1 MIEQLTNESIIAAEA
16 AHTSGVYAKRPLAI
30 VRGEG
35 ARLWDADGR
44 EYIDCVGGMGAVN
57 VGHCNPAVVAAIREQ
72 AGALISCTE
81 LFYNDQ
87 RAAYLN
93 ELIALLPKG
102 LDRVFLCN
110 SGTEAIEGALKFA
123 RLLTGRPGFVAAVHG
138 FHGRSMGALS
148 TTWEPKYREPFA
160 PLIPGVQHV
169 PLNKIEDLDEVVNEQ
184 TSAVLL
190 ELVQGEGGVRP
201 IEAEYIAAAA
211 RIARERGALLVIDE
225 IQTGFGRTGK
235 LWACEHFGI
244 TPDIMTMAK
253 SIAGGL
259 PMGAIA
265 LHERLAPIT
274 PGSHGSTFGGWPLVC
289 AAARA
294 ALRYIVDNDLAGQ
307 AAAKGAYVTERLRAL
322 KLPRVREVRGM
333 GLLVG
338 LELKERVGPFLDP
351 LLDRG
356 VLALVAGPNVLRL
369 LPPLVIEYEQLDR
382 VIEAIDGVLR

>member
-1 MIEQLTNESIIAAEA
+1 MIEQLTNESIIAAES
-16 AHTSGVYAKRPLAI
+16 AHTSGVYAKRAI
-30 VRGEG
+30 AMVRGEG

-93 ELIALLPKG
+93 ELIAVLPQG

-110 SGTEAIEGALKFA
+110 SGTEAVEGALKFA
-123 RLLTGRPGFVAAVHG
+123 RMLSGRPGIVAAVHG
-138 FHGRSMGALS
+138 FHGRTMGALS
-148 TTWEPKYREPFA
+148 TTWEPKYREPFQ
-160 PLIPGVQHV
+160 PLIAGVQHV
-169 PLNKIEDLDEVVNEQ
+169 PLNKIEELDEVVTEQ
-184 TSAVLL
+184 TGSVIL

-201 IEAEYIAAAA
+201 AQVEYIAAAA
-211 RIARERGALLVIDE
+211 QLCRERGALLIVDE
-225 IQTGFGRTGK
+225 IQTGFGRTGR

-259 PMGAIA
+259 PMGVIA
-265 LHERLAPIT
+265 LNARLGPLAQ
-274 PGSHGSTFGGWPLVC
+274 GSHGSTFGGWPLVC

-294 ALRYIVDNDLAGQ
+294 ALRYTVENDLPRQ
-307 AAAKGAYVTERLRAL
+307 AAEKGAYLTERLSAL
-322 KLPRVREVRGM
+322 KLQRVREVRGQ
-333 GLLVG
+333 GLLIG
-338 LELKERVGPFLDP
+338 LELKERVGPFLEP
-351 LLDRG
+351 LAERG

-382 VIEAIDGVLR
+382 VIEAIEAVLR

>member
-1 MIEQLTNESIIAAEA
+1 MSAAFSNESIITAES

-44 EYIDCVGGMGAVN
+44 EFIDCVGGMGSVN
-57 VGHCNPAVVAAIREQ
+57 VGHCNPAVVEAIREQ
-72 AGALISCTE
+72 AGTLISCTE

-93 ELIALLPKG
+93 ELMAVLPQG
-102 LDRVFLCN
+102 MDRAFLCN

-123 RLLTGRPGFVAAVHG
+123 RLLTGRPGIVAAVHG
-138 FHGRSMGALS
+138 FHGRTMGALS

-169 PLNKIEDLDEVVNEQ
+169 PLNKIDDLDEVVNEQ

-201 IEAEYIAAAA
+201 IDAGYVAAAA
-211 RIARERGALLVIDE
+211 QLARERGALLLIDE
-225 IQTGFGRTGK
+225 IQTGFGRTGR

-265 LHERLAPIT
+265 LHSRLGAIE
-274 PGSHGSTFGGWPLVC
+274 PGSHGSTFGGWPVVC

-294 ALRYIVDNDLAGQ
+294 TLRYIIDNDLPRQ
-307 AAAKGAYVTERLRAL
+307 AAEKGAYVTERLAAL

-338 LELKERVGPFLDP
+338 LELKERVGPFLEP
-351 LLDRG
+351 LMERG

-382 VIEAIDGVLR
+382 VIEAIDAVLR

>member
-1 MIEQLTNESIIAAEA
+1 MGEQLTNESIIVAES
-16 AHTSGVYAKRPLAI
+16 AHTSGVYAKRPIAL

-35 ARLWDADGR
+35 ARVWDADGR
-44 EYIDCVGGMGAVN
+44 EYIDCVGGMGSLN

-93 ELIALLPKG
+93 ELAAVLPTG

-110 SGTEAIEGALKFA
+110 SGTEAVEGALKFA
-123 RLLTGRPGFVAAVHG
+123 RLLTGRPGIVAAVHS
-138 FHGRSMGALS
+138 FHGRTMGALS

-160 PLIPGVQHV
+160 PLIAGVQHV
-169 PLNKIEDLDEVVNEQ
+169 PLNKIEDLDEVVTEQ
-184 TSAVLL
+184 TGSVIL

-201 IEAEYIAAAA
+201 ADIEYMVAAAKLV
-211 RIARERGALLVIDE
+211 RERGALLIIDE
-225 IQTGFGRTGK
+225 IQTGFGRTGR

-244 TPDIMTMAK
+244 TPDIMTIAK
-253 SIAGGL
+253 SIGGGM

-265 LHERLAPIT
+265 FRSALGEIAS
-274 PGSHGSTFGGWPLVC
+274 GSHGSTFGGWPLAC

-294 ALRYIVDNDLAGQ
+294 TLRYIIDNDLPRQ
-307 AAAKGAYVTERLRAL
+307 AAEKGAYISERLRAL
-322 KLPRVREVRGM
+322 KLPRVREVRGR
-333 GLLVG
+333 GLLIG
-338 LELKERVGPFLDP
+338 LELKERVGPFIDP
-351 LLDRG
+351 LQERG
-356 VLALVAGPNVLRL
+356 ILALVAGPTVLRL

-382 VIEAIDGVLR
+382 VIEAIDAVLR

>member
-1 MIEQLTNESIIAAEA
+1 MIDQLTNESIIAAESA
-16 AHTSGVYAKRPLAI
+16 YTSGVYAKRPLAI
-30 VRGEG
+30 VRGAG

-57 VGHCNPAVVAAIREQ
+57 VGHCNPEVVAAIRDQ

-93 ELIALLPKG
+93 ELIAVLPQG
-102 LDRVFLCN
+102 MDRVFLCN
-110 SGTEAIEGALKFA
+110 SGTEAVEGALKFA
-123 RLLTGRPGFVAAVHG
+123 RLLTGRPGIVAAVNS
-138 FHGRSMGALS
+138 FHGRTMGALS

-160 PLIPGVQHV
+160 PLIAGVQHV
-169 PLNKIEDLDEVVNEQ
+169 PLNKIEDLDEIVNEQ
-184 TSAVLL
+184 TGSVIL

-201 IEAEYIAAAA
+201 AQVDYIRAAAQLC
-211 RIARERGALLVIDE
+211 RERGALLIVDE
-225 IQTGFGRTGK
+225 IQTGFGRTGR

-265 LHERLAPIT
+265 LNARLGPLAQ
-274 PGSHGSTFGGWPLVC
+274 GSHGSTFGGWPLVC

-294 ALRYIVDNDLAGQ
+294 ALRYIVDNDLPRQ
-307 AAAKGAYVTERLRAL
+307 AAEKGAYVTERLNAL

-338 LELKERVGPFLDP
+338 LELKERVGPFIEP
-351 LLDRG
+351 LMERG

-369 LPPLVIEYEQLDR
+369 LPPLVIEYDQLDR
-382 VIEAIDGVLR
+382 VVEAIEGVLR